1 MKVLVSDIFS
11 AEGLEVFEKAAGIV
25 LDYRPGISPQELL
38 EAVVDVE
45 ALVVRSG
52 TQVTAEVFDAAKK
65 LRVVGRAGIGIGNMD
80 IEAANRKGVAI
91 MNTPFGS
98 TTTAAE
104 HSIAMLL
111 SLSRQIPEAHRAIR
125 AGKWEKDRFLGVEIS
140 GKILGVIGAGKIGQM
155 VIERALGL
163 KMRVIVHDPYLAEE
177 MIRKVGAEPVNFEEL
192 LSRADFIT
200 LHVPLTPETHG
211 LLDDRALA
219 RVKPGCRIINCAVGG
234 LIDEEALARAIS
246 SGRIAGAALDAF
258 DREPP
263 AGDNPLLAL
272 DQVVCTPHLRA
283 ATVDAQIN
291 VTVQVA
297 RQIVDFLL
305 RGIVVNAVNVPSIS
319 ADLLAKIQPYVELA
333 ERLGTFQA
341 LRGFRGLQSVTI
353 EYAGSVTEHPTRPLT
368 FALIKGLLSPI
379 LGPMVNYVN
388 APHLARERGI
398 RVVERRCDTSD
409 EFSNV
414 IHLNVTSDEGE
425 SSVSGALF
433 GEKDYRIVRVD
444 GHHVEAVPSGHIL
457 MLHNEDRPGVIGFIG
472 QVLGQ
477 AGINIAMMN
486 LSRHKINGR
495 AISLLT
501 VDSKIPEAV
510 LEQLRANPHI
520 ISAVQVKL

>member
-11 AEGLEVFEKAAGIV
+11 AEGLAVFENAAGLE
-25 LDYRPGISPQELL
+25 LDYRPGVSRTELL
-38 EAVVDVE
+38 EAVTDAE

-52 TQVTAEVFDAAKK
+52 TQVTAEVFEAAKLLK
-65 LRVVGRAGIGIGNMD
+65 VVGRAGIGIENMD
-80 IEAANRKGVAI
+80 LEAANRKGVAI

-111 SLSRQIPEAHRAIR
+111 ALSRQIPEAHRALKE
-125 AGKWEKDRFLGVEIS
+125 GKWEKDRYLGVEIS
-140 GKILGVIGAGKIGQM
+140 GKTLGVIGSGKIGQL
-155 VIERALGL
+155 VIERAMGL
-163 KMRVIVHDPYLAEE
+163 KMRVIAYDPYLAED
-177 MIRKVGAEPVNFEEL
+177 MIRKIGAEPVELDEL
-192 LSRADFIT
+192 LAQADFIS

-211 LLDDRALA
+211 LFDKEALGK
-219 RVKPGCRIINCAVGG
+219 VKPGVRIINCAAGG
-234 LIDEEALARAIS
+234 LIDEEALAQAILE
-246 SGRIAGAALDAF
+246 GRVAGAALDAF
-258 DREPP
+258 NQEPP
-263 AGDNPLLAL
+263 ERDNPLLAL
-272 DQVVCTPHLRA
+272 EQVICTPHLRS
-283 ATVDAQIN
+283 ATIDAQVN

-297 RQIVDFLL
+297 RQIVDFLQK
-305 RGIVVNAVNVPSIS
+305 GIVVNALNMPSIS
-319 ADLLAKIQPYVELA
+319 AELRAKIMPYIELA
-333 ERLGTFQA
+333 ERLGTFQT

-368 FALIKGLLSPI
+368 FALLKGLLAPI

-398 RVVERRCDTSD
+398 KIIERRCDTSD

-414 IHLNVTSDEGE
+414 IHLSVTCDEGE

-433 GEKDYRIVRVD
+433 GERDYRIVRVD
-444 GHHVEAVPSGHIL
+444 GHHVEAEPRGHIL
-457 MLHNEDRPGVIGFIG
+457 VLHNEDRPGVIGHIG
-472 QVLGQ
+472 HVLGE

-486 LSRHKINGR
+486 LSRRKIKGR

-501 VDSKIPEAV
+501 VDSKIPEPV

-520 ISAVQVKL
+520 NSAVQVKL

>member
-11 AEGLEVFEKAAGIV
+11 AEGLQVFEQAAGIL

-38 EAVVDVE
+38 EAVVDAE

-52 TQVTAEVFDAAKK
+52 THVTAEVFEAAQK
-65 LRVVGRAGIGIGNMD
+65 LRVVGRAGIGVENMD
-80 IEAANRKGVAI
+80 LEAANRKGVAI

-111 SLSRQIPEAHRAIR
+111 ALSRQIPEAHRAIKS
-125 AGKWEKDRFLGVEIS
+125 GNWEKDRFLGVEIT
-140 GKILGVIGAGKIGQM
+140 GKILGVIGAGKIGRL

-163 KMRVIVHDPYLAEE
+163 KMRVIAYDPYLAEE
-177 MIRKVGAEPVNFEEL
+177 MTRKIGAEAVELEEL
-192 LSRADFIT
+192 LGRADFIT
-200 LHVPLTPETHG
+200 LHVPLTPETRG
-211 LLDDRALA
+211 LIDEEALA
-219 RVKPGCRIINCAVGG
+219 RVKPGCRIINCAAGG

-246 SGRIAGAALDAF
+246 DGRVAGAALDAF
-258 DREPP
+258 SQEPP

-272 DQVVCTPHLRA
+272 DQVICTPHLRA

-297 RQIVDFLL
+297 RQIVDFLQK
-305 RGIVVNAVNVPSIS
+305 GIVVNAINVPSIS
-319 ADLLAKIQPYVELA
+319 ADLLAKIRPYVELA

-341 LRGFRGLQSVTI
+341 LRGFRGMQSVTI
-353 EYAGSVTEHPTRPLT
+353 EYAGSVAEHPTRPLT
-368 FALIKGLLSPI
+368 FALLKGLLAPI

-388 APHLARERGI
+388 SPYLARERGI
-398 RVVERRCDTSD
+398 KIIERRCDTSD

-414 IHLNVTSDEGE
+414 IHLTVTCDEGE

-444 GHHVEAVPSGHIL
+444 GHHVEAVPCGHIL
-457 MLHNEDRPGVIGFIG
+457 VLHSEDRPGVIGFIG

-477 AGINIAMMN
+477 AGTNIAMMN

-501 VDSKIPEAV
+501 VDSKISEPV

-520 ISAVQVKL
+520 ISAVQVNL